1 VTREQILAR
10 AAELIN
16 GERQDNY
23 GPPEESMQT
32 ICNLWNS
39 YLRQQCLDPVDVA
52 NMLALLKIARLSKG
66 PHEDSF
72 IDACGYL
79 AIAGEIGNKQS

>member
-1 VTREQILAR
+1 MTREQILAR

-32 ICNLWNS
+32 ICT
-39 YLRQQCLDPVDVA
+39 
-52 NMLALLKIARLSKG
+52 
-66 PHEDSF
+66 
-72 IDACGYL
+72 
-79 AIAGEIGNKQS
+79 